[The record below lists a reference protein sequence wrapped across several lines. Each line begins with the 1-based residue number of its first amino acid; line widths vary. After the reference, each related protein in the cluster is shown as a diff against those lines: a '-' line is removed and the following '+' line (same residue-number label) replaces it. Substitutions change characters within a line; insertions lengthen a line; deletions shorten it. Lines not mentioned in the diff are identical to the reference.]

1 MPRLSPRSGR
11 VRGRARLPTLVFGN
25 VDRRYVQCQ
34 SRPRAGAHDRLVA
47 FARPSPC
54 AAFALAVEATAGAV
68 VAVNEFGVLAAGA
81 ENATRINGVPED
93 RMRVGRK
100 SHASPLETDSCFH
113 RSDIG
118 GSRHRRPHSGPGSAR
133 SSPSPTT
140 KRCWRRDR
148 SSMRPSM
155 PGVRRERRPT
165 GRVLAQHEDAK
176 QGLRPGGRRPSR

>member
-1 MPRLSPRSGR
+1 M
-11 VRGRARLPTLVFGN
+11 PTLVFGN

-118 GSRHRRPHSGPGSAR
+118 DLDIGQKSAFGPR
-133 SSPSPTT
+133 
-140 KRCWRRDR
+140 
-148 SSMRPSM
+148 
-155 PGVRRERRPT
+155 
-165 GRVLAQHEDAK
+165 
-176 QGLRPGGRRPSR
+176 LRPFLAEPDDQALLAKGSFVYEALYAWCQEGEEAYWPRPCPA